1 LAVAVASGGT
11 ITERREDIGTSE
23 GVVLPR
29 KVVLHNCDC
38 HTFGQVIFALVK
50 TLNISADHAEQIA
63 WSVHLTG
70 AAVVYEGMLSGASLL
85 RKSWKPGPAP
95 EAPDCRSRLRLR
107 SKRVPPDF

>member
-11 ITERREDIGTSE
+11 ITERREDISTSE

-70 AAVVYEGMLSGASLL
+70 AAVVYEGDVERCELVAKELEAWAG
-85 RKSWKPGPAP
+85 PGSTGLPLKVTV
-95 EAPDCRSRLRLR
+95 EE
-107 SKRVPPDF
+107 